1 MRRLSSL
8 VLCAALAAVVSCK
21 RQEKFKV
28 DVEDES
34 PQALASVLH
43 VADPRAT
50 VQLLKG
56 FYDVEQN
63 AWRWTM
69 SKFSVTLRP
78 PKGAAEKGAT
88 LQVRFSLPDP
98 VIEKLKSVTL
108 TANVAGTSLPGETF
122 DKAGEQVYSRPVPA
136 AALKGDAVAVD
147 FALDKFL
154 PAGAVDQRELGIVV
168 STIGFE
174 VK

>member
-1 MRRLSSL
+1 MRRLTGC
-8 VLCAALAAVVSCK
+8 VLCAALVAGVACK

-34 PQALASVLH
+34 PQALATMLH
-43 VADPRAT
+43 VADPRAS

-88 LQVRFSLPDP
+88 LQVRLSLPDLL
-98 VIEKLKSVTL
+98 IDKLKSVTL
-108 TANVAGTSLPGETF
+108 TANVGGTAVPGQTF
-122 DKAGEQVYSRPVPA
+122 DKSGDHVYSQPVPA

-154 PAGAVDQRELGIVV
+154 PPGAVDQRELGIVV
-168 STIGFE
+168 STIGLE